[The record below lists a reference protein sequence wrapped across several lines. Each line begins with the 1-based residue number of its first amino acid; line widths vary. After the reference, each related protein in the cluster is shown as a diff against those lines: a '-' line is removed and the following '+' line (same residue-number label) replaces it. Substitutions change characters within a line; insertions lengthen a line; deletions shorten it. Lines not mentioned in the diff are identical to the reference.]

1 VLHCAVPS
9 PILSLLPTAGVR
21 HRRAVPQSI
30 SSLISSPVPV
40 FFSLLGLSGSNGDS
54 GEPADNWCSHAGGSS
69 SRCIPPS
76 LLFPHFNLASFDVI
90 PNPSASDSLT
100 RSLFCRVDFFA
111 NPCWKASDFSYSLWF
126 SSFP

>member
-1 VLHCAVPS
+1 LCCAVPCRHPSS
-9 PILSLLPTAGVR
+9 PSFPPRRATVHLLPHLLPGPR
-21 HRRAVPQSI
+21 
-30 SSLISSPVPV
+30 L
-40 FFSLLGLSGSNGDS
+40 FSLLGLSGSNGDS

-76 LLFPHFNLASFDVI
+76 LLFPHFNRVSFNVI